1 MGVQLDLLSWRP
13 QPVDQGPKRRAVRRP
28 KAPKPVEVPAVPTP
42 VHARESSAFCAAAH
56 AWFHRPKIGA

>member
-28 KAPKPVEVPAVPTP
+28 QAPKPVEAAPSAVP
-42 VHARESSAFCAAAH
+42 ARESSAFCAAAH

>member
-28 KAPKPVEVPAVPTP
+28 KAPKPVEVAPDAVP
-42 VHARESSAFCAAAH
+42 ARESSAFWAAAH
-56 AWFHRPKIGA
+56 AWFHRPQIGA